1 MAASPGAP
9 EASPPPSPV
18 VEAGTPPPPE
28 EPVQNRCRLCAKDT
42 TDWVDIFGENGKQRG
57 LPEKVRL
64 CLPVLVSNTIFL
76 STVTIC
82 IHKPSHPVCFDSNF
96 SNSLKKDFTAMNA
109 A

>member
-28 EPVQNRCRLCAKDT
+28 EPIQNRCRLCAKDT
-42 TDWVDIFGENGKQRG
+42 IDWIDIFGESGKQQG

-64 CLPVLVSNTIFL
+64 CLPVLVSTTIFL
-76 STVTIC
+76 NTVTIC
-82 IHKPSHPVCFDSNF
+82 TYTSQATLFVLTRTFQIV
-96 SNSLKKDFTAMNA
+96 
-109 A
+109 